1 MKPIF
6 FKNQNEFRKWLEAN
20 HEIATEVLVGYY
32 KVKTGKPSLTWSESV
47 DQALCFGWIDGIRR
61 SIDDESYCIRFTPRR
76 PNSNWSAVNI
86 KKMKQLIKNG
96 LMTPAGLAVYK
107 KRKEDKSKVYGYE
120 NRPKTL
126 PENLEKIFRKNKKA
140 WKYFYAQAAS
150 YQKTVIH
157 WIVSARMEKT
167 RLARLDQAIQESSKG
182 KRLGEKYRNKNGKK
196 NTE

>member
-47 DQALCFGWIDGIRR
+47 DQALCYGWIDGIRR